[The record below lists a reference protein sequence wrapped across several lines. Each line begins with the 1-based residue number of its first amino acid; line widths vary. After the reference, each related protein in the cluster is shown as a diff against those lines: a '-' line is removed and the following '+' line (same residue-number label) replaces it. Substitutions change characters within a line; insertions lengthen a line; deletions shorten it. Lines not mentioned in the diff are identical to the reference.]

1 MKIRR
6 VYYLSYN
13 NHKLVASG
21 RYWYG
26 KFSSYNRGA
35 VWTIANKSYNTITNN
50 LTYGYERAFSHGD
63 NYATGRILIRADGS
77 TYDYFSY
84 DNSSIY
90 GVYCPD
96 LHETFVVSTVC
107 GDYGYCLR
115 LTADQKDYAVVV
127 FNLDQPMYE
136 PELIT
141 FPRHDYY
148 PSHNEYKTIEV
159 QSSIN

>member
-1 MKIRR
+1 M
-6 VYYLSYN
+6 
-13 NHKLVASG
+13 LV
-21 RYWYG
+21 
-26 KFSSYNRGA
+26 
-35 VWTIANKSYNTITNN
+35 
-50 LTYGYERAFSHGD
+50 
-63 NYATGRILIRADGS
+63 RADGT

-96 LHETFVVSTVC
+96 LYETYVVSTVC

-115 LTADQKDYAVVV
+115 LTADQKHYAVVV
-127 FNLDQPMYE
+127 FKLDQPMYE

-141 FPRHDYY
+141 FPRRDYTT
-148 PSHNEYKTIEV
+148 SHNEYKTIEV